1 MGITRKVRR
10 EMQMQA
16 RKAFRSA
23 IKEEA
28 VLMEYQKRF
37 RDGYDKG
44 FEDGVKAAYGR
55 IEGSKNSGVVGVVSE
70 KQFVDMLKEGV

>member
-1 MGITRKVRR
+1 MSISRKVRR

-28 VLMEYQKRF
+28 MLVEYQKRF
-37 RDGYDKG
+37 RDGFDVGYKQAIKELTESISTRKE
-44 FEDGVKAAYGR
+44 EDSDPTLRVQR
-55 IEGSKNSGVVGVVSE
+55 
-70 KQFVDMLKEGV
+70 

>member
-1 MGITRKVRR
+1 MGISRKVLR

-37 RDGYDKG
+37 RDGFDVGYKQA
-44 FEDGVKAAYGR
+44 VKELTENVLTR
-55 IEGSKNSGVVGVVSE
+55 KEENSGTTLRV
-70 KQFVDMLKEGV
+70 QR

>member
-1 MGITRKVRR
+1 MGISRKVQR

-23 IKEEA
+23 IKDEA

-37 RDGYDKG
+37 RDGFDVGYAQAQKE
-44 FEDGVKAAYGR
+44 FRENPTMLFPSVQPYKKED
-55 IEGSKNSGVVGVVSE
+55 E
-70 KQFVDMLKEGV
+70 

>member
-1 MGITRKVRR
+1 MGISRKVRR

-23 IKEEA
+23 IKEEV

-37 RDGYDKG
+37 RDGFDVGYQQAQKEFRENTMLLYPSVVPVREEDK
-44 FEDGVKAAYGR
+44 
-55 IEGSKNSGVVGVVSE
+55 
-70 KQFVDMLKEGV
+70 